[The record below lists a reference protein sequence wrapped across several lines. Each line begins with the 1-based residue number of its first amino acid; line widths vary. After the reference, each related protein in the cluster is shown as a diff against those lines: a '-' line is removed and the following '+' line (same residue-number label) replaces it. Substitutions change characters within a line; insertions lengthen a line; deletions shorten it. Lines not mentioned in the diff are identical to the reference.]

1 MAAED
6 KEAFLSRWSRLKQ
19 DQAREATQPAAPAA
33 REDKDAQA
41 PALPPVDQLTPES
54 DFSPFMQPKV
64 AQALR
69 RVALKKLFSD
79 PHFNVP
85 DLNEAYSGD
94 WTGGE
99 PISEEL
105 LKTLNQARTVLY
117 REEEAAQAKEAGAQE
132 TDTAQATDT
141 ARATD
146 TAAPESVAAKEG
158 EAQAAAA
165 EKPKEAD
172 GTGRQDA

>member
-1 MAAED
+1 MSAED

-19 DQAREATQPAAPAA
+19 EQAREVPAAPAA
-33 REDKDAQA
+33 GEEKEAQA

-54 DFSPFMQPKV
+54 DFAPFMHPKV
-64 AQALR
+64 DGAVR

-94 WTGGE
+94 WTGGD

-117 REEEAAQAKEAGAQE
+117 REEEAAAQAKDGAQGA
-132 TDTAQATDT
+132 DTAQATD
-141 ARATD
+141 AEQGTD
-146 TAAPESVAAKEG
+146 TAARESVAAKDG
-158 EAQAAAA
+158 EAQTAAAD
-165 EKPKEAD
+165 KPKEAD

>member
-1 MAAED
+1 MTAED

-19 DQAREATQPAAPAA
+19 EQARVAPAAPASA
-33 REDKDAQA
+33 EVKEAEAQA
-41 PALPPVDQLTPES
+41 PALPSVDQLTPES

-94 WTGGE
+94 WTGGD

-117 REEEAAQAKEAGAQE
+117 REEEAAAQAKDGAQATE
-132 TDTAQATDT
+132 TTQATDAAQAKDGAQATDD
-141 ARATD
+141 AD
-146 TAAPESVAAKEG
+146 KS
-158 EAQAAAA
+158 
-165 EKPKEAD
+165 KEAD

>member
-1 MAAED
+1 MVAED

-19 DQAREATQPAAPAA
+19 EQAREVPVVPAPAG
-33 REDKDAQA
+33 EKEAQA
-41 PALPPVDQLTPES
+41 PALPPMDQLTPES

-117 REEEAAQAKEAGAQE
+117 REDEAAEAREAGAQE
-132 TDTAQATDT
+132 TDTAQATGT
-141 ARATD
+141 AQATD
-146 TAAPESVAAKEG
+146 TAARESAAAKDG
-158 EAQAAAA
+158 EARAAADR
-165 EKPKEAD
+165 PKEAD

>member
-1 MAAED
+1 MSSED

-19 DQAREATQPAAPAA
+19 EQAREVPAAPAPA
-33 REDKDAQA
+33 GDKEAQA
-41 PALPPVDQLTPES
+41 PALPPVDQLTPDS

-99 PISEEL
+99 PISDEL
-105 LKTLNQARTVLY
+105 LKSLNQARTVLY
-117 REEEAAQAKEAGAQE
+117 REEEAAQAKDGARE
-132 TDTAQATDT
+132 TDAAQATGPT
-141 ARATD
+141 HATD
-146 TAAPESVAAKEG
+146 TAAQESVPAKDG
-158 EAQAAAA
+158 LAQAAAA
-165 EKPKEAD
+165 DKPKEAD

>member
-19 DQAREATQPAAPAA
+19 EQARAAPEPEA
-33 REDKDAQA
+33 RAPGAEGDAQA

-54 DFSPFMQPKV
+54 DFAPFMHPKV
-64 AQALR
+64 GDAVR

-94 WTGGE
+94 WTGGD

-117 REEEAAQAKEAGAQE
+117 REEEAALAKERQAPEKAGAQE
-132 TDTAQATDT
+132 A
-141 ARATD
+141 
-146 TAAPESVAAKEG
+146 G
-158 EAQAAAA
+158 AAARDA
-165 EKPKEAD
+165 AQTDAAAVQPASADKAKEAD